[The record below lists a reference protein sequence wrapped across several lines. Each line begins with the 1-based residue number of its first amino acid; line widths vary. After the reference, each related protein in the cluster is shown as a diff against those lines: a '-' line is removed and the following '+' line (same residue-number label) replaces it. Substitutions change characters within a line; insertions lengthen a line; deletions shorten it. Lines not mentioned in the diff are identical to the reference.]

1 MESFMVGEAD
11 TTDMSKSE
19 SYASLPLLLADL
31 AGDFVADRVLYI
43 YYYY

>member
-11 TTDMSKSE
+11 TMDMSKSE
-19 SYASLPLLLADL
+19 SCASLPLLLADL